1 MLPIVLGPLLKHR
14 VWGGTRICPFLNL
27 PDPPTP
33 IGEAWLVADLPRSI
47 PDGASP
53 IVAGHGTGSTLKDVM
68 ATERDLVLGR
78 ATASPSGDFPLLV
91 KLLDA
96 DEPLSVQV
104 HPNAAYAQVH
114 PDCFMKSEAWL
125 VLDARPD
132 ATLYRGIRREV
143 DAATFTRHLQEGGV
157 IDDLMREP
165 VRRGQTYWLP
175 SGICHALG
183 AGTMVAEYQ
192 TPSDTTFRVFDWD
205 RNDPKRP
212 LHLDQAMECILFG
225 DEQVL
230 NAPDDHEPWR
240 TCGGSWRGR
249 TRVRTE
255 FFRVDELEAPMGA
268 VADLPERD
276 TPSVWTL
283 VSGTARLSTGTWQAD
298 LAAGASFILPTV
310 ASGCRLLAT
319 EPVALLVAT
328 LPDALRGHDDRRSAQ
343 HRDLAGR
350 PGCRGFLHLAHGGLR
365 MPIIGY

>member
-1 MLPIVLGPLLKHR
+1 VLPIVLGPLLKHR

-328 LPDALRGHDDRRSAQ
+328 LPDALRGHDDRTSW
-343 HRDLAGR
+343 
-350 PGCRGFLHLAHGGLR
+350 HLA
-365 MPIIGY
+365 

>member
-1 MLPIVLGPLLKHR
+1 VLPIVLGPLLKHR

-328 LPDALRGHDDRRSAQ
+328 LPDALRGQDDRTSW
-343 HRDLAGR
+343 
-350 PGCRGFLHLAHGGLR
+350 HLA
-365 MPIIGY
+365 

>member
-14 VWGGTRICPFLNL
+14 VWGGTRICPFLKL

-33 IGEAWLVADLPRSI
+33 IGEAWLVADLPTSI
-47 PDGASP
+47 ADGASP
-53 IVAGHGTGSTLKDVM
+53 IVAGHGTGGTLKDLM
-68 ATERDLVLGR
+68 AAERDLVLGR

-104 HPNAAYAQVH
+104 HPSAAYARTH

-125 VLDARPD
+125 VLEARADAV
-132 ATLYRGIRREV
+132 LYRGIRPGI
-143 DAATFTRHLQEGGV
+143 DADAFRRHLHEGGV
-157 IDDLMREP
+157 IDDLLREP
-165 VRRGQTYWLP
+165 VRAGQTYWLP

-192 TPSDTTFRVFDWD
+192 TPSDTTFRVYDWD
-205 RNDPKRP
+205 RHDPNRP
-212 LHLDQAMECILFG
+212 LHHDQAMECTLFG
-225 DEQVL
+225 GEQIL
-230 NAPDDHEPWR
+230 NAPDEHEPWR
-240 TCGGSWRGR
+240 ARGGSWRGR

-268 VADLPERD
+268 TADLPEGE
-276 TPSVWTL
+276 TPTVWTL
-283 VSGTARLSTGTWQAD
+283 ISGTARLSAGSWQAD
-298 LAAGASFILPTV
+298 LAPGASFILPAA

-328 LPDALRGHDDRRSAQ
+328 LPDALRGHDDRASW
-343 HRDLAGR
+343 
-350 PGCRGFLHLAHGGLR
+350 HLA
-365 MPIIGY
+365 

>member
-255 FFRVDELEAPMGA
+255 FFCVDELEAPMGA

-328 LPDALRGHDDRRSAQ
+328 LPDALRGHDDRTSW
-343 HRDLAGR
+343 
-350 PGCRGFLHLAHGGLR
+350 HLA
-365 MPIIGY
+365 

>member
-1 MLPIVLGPLLKHR
+1 VLPIVLGPLLKHR

-255 FFRVDELEAPMGA
+255 FFCVDELEAPMGA

-328 LPDALRGHDDRRSAQ
+328 LPDALRGQDDRTSW
-343 HRDLAGR
+343 
-350 PGCRGFLHLAHGGLR
+350 HLA
-365 MPIIGY
+365 

>member
-1 MLPIVLGPLLKHR
+1 VLPIVLGPLLKHR

-255 FFRVDELEAPMGA
+255 FFCVDELEAPMGA

-328 LPDALRGHDDRRSAQ
+328 LPDALRGHDDRTSW
-343 HRDLAGR
+343 
-350 PGCRGFLHLAHGGLR
+350 HLA
-365 MPIIGY
+365 